1 MTTIDKKL
9 NLVVPVA
16 GGWVHAVPISYAIFE
31 KYFLPISKA
40 FAQVYSEGLGTL
52 AGPRV
57 AHLLLKKIAIEDQ
70 VWEGIEGVENGL
82 MNEIIR
88 LSNFISPGDHGW
100 GTLPLYEAIR
110 QQKLDE
116 EEVSEVL
123 NALVFFTLTSLMH
136 KKDERAR
143 TFAGVMH
150 FWRAQ
155 TTLLD
160 STAFLASLPTSTPDA
175 PTGEK
180 ATPLSIPS

>member
-70 VWEGIEGVENGL
+70 VWEGIEGVENNRSS
-82 MNEIIR
+82 MR
-88 LSNFISPGDHGW
+88 RRFRRS
-100 GTLPLYEAIR
+100 
-110 QQKLDE
+110 
-116 EEVSEVL
+116 
-123 NALVFFTLTSLMH
+123 
-136 KKDERAR
+136 
-143 TFAGVMH
+143 
-150 FWRAQ
+150 
-155 TTLLD
+155 
-160 STAFLASLPTSTPDA
+160 STPWFF
-175 PTGEK
+175 
-180 ATPLSIPS
+180 LL